1 MQPIKNKICSFER
14 AFTLV
19 EVLAALT
26 IGTMVL
32 IVVMALY
39 NRGQKSSAAVID
51 RMQSG
56 RLPREIFQRIAED
69 LDRVV
74 GAGQGTQIDILNK
87 FQDGFPAAKI
97 EIVRNITDAKDQS
110 QTFEKIVWQSSV
122 DSDNGLLTLYRS
134 HSGIALE
141 DTLFDAQKE
150 AWQREVFVPICT
162 GLTLF
167 RIEVPKEETFL
178 DRWTGETLP
187 PSVKVTLSF
196 AQPYKT
202 VTGTFDVPEQ
212 DKLVRTIA
220 IDRTRKLPFSI
231 PSGDASEPN
240 DANEE
245 FDANEPTD
253 ANEPDDAEKP
263 ESPMPFLRR

>member
-1 MQPIKNKICSFER
+1 MQPIKNKIYSFER

-26 IGTMVL
+26 VGTMVL

-39 NRGQKSSAAVID
+39 NRGQSGSAAVID
-51 RMQSG
+51 RMESS

-87 FQDGFPAAKI
+87 FQDGFSVAKI
-97 EIVRNITDAKDQS
+97 EMLRNITDAKDQS

-122 DSDNGLLTLYRS
+122 DPDGRLLTLYRS

-141 DTLFDAQKE
+141 DTLFDSQKE
-150 AWQREVFVPICT
+150 ACQREVFVPICT

-167 RIEVPKEETFL
+167 REGTRE
-178 DRWTGETLP
+178 GE
-187 PSVKVTLSF
+187 
-196 AQPYKT
+196 
-202 VTGTFDVPEQ
+202 
-212 DKLVRTIA
+212 
-220 IDRTRKLPFSI
+220 
-231 PSGDASEPN
+231 SE
-240 DANEE
+240 NEGE
-245 FDANEPTD
+245 RDEAR
-253 ANEPDDAEKP
+253 
-263 ESPMPFLRR
+263 ES

>member
-1 MQPIKNKICSFER
+1 MQPIKNKICSFAR

-26 IGTMVL
+26 VGTMVL

-39 NRGQKSSAAVID
+39 NRGQRASAAVID
-51 RMQSG
+51 KMESS
-56 RLPREIFQRIAED
+56 RLPREVFQRIAED

-87 FQDGFPAAKI
+87 FQDGFSAAKI
-97 EIVRNITDAKDQS
+97 EILRNITDAKEQP
-110 QTFEKIVWQSSV
+110 QTFEKIVWQSSIDR
-122 DSDNGLLTLYRS
+122 DSGLLTLYRS

-141 DTLFDAQKE
+141 DTLLDSQKE

-162 GLTLF
+162 GITLF
-167 RIEVPKEETFL
+167 RIEVLKGETSV
-178 DRWTGETLP
+178 DRWTGGILP
-187 PSVKVTLSF
+187 PAVKVTLSF

-220 IDRTRKLPFSI
+220 IDRTRKVAFSI
-231 PSGDASEPN
+231 SVG
-240 DANEE
+240 
-245 FDANEPTD
+245 DANEPNDVNEESD
-253 ANEPDDAEKP
+253 ADQPDDVE
-263 ESPMPFLRR
+263 ESDSPMPFLRR

>member
-1 MQPIKNKICSFER
+1 MQPIKNKIYSFER

-26 IGTMVL
+26 VGTMVL
-32 IVVMALY
+32 IVVLALY
-39 NRGQKSSAAVID
+39 NRGQSGSAAVID
-51 RMQSG
+51 RMESN

-87 FQDGFPAAKI
+87 LQDGFSVAKI
-97 EIVRNITDAKDQS
+97 EILRNIIDAKDQS
-110 QTFEKIVWQSSV
+110 QIFEKIVWQSSV
-122 DSDNGLLTLYRS
+122 DPDSGLLTLYRS

-141 DTLFDAQKE
+141 DALLDSQKE
-150 AWQREVFVPICT
+150 AWQQEVFVPICA

-167 RIEVPKEETFL
+167 RIEVPKGETPI
-178 DRWTGETLP
+178 DRWTGEGLP
-187 PSVKVTLSF
+187 PAVKVTLSF

-220 IDRTRKLPFSI
+220 IDRTRKLAFNI
-231 PSGDASEPN
+231 PALDVNKPA
-240 DANEE
+240 DANKKP
-245 FDANEPTD
+245 DANQPVDVE
-253 ANEPDDAEKP
+253 ES
-263 ESPMPFLRR
+263 ESPMPFLRK

>member
-26 IGTMVL
+26 VGTMVL

-39 NRGQKSSAAVID
+39 NRGQSGSAAIID
-51 RMQSG
+51 RMESN

-87 FQDGFPAAKI
+87 LQDGFSVAKI
-97 EIVRNITDAKDQS
+97 EILRNIIDAKEQS
-110 QTFEKIVWQSSV
+110 QTLEKIVWQSSV
-122 DSDNGLLTLYRS
+122 DPDSGLLTLYRS

-141 DTLFDAQKE
+141 DALLDTQKE
-150 AWQREVFVPICT
+150 AWQQELFVPICT
-162 GLTLF
+162 GITLF
-167 RIEVPKEETFL
+167 RIEVPKGETL
-178 DRWTGETLP
+178 IDRWTGEVLP
-187 PSVKVTLSF
+187 PAVKVTLSF

-202 VTGTFDVPEQ
+202 VTGTFDVNEES
-212 DKLVRTIA
+212 KLVRTIA
-220 IDRTRKLPFSI
+220 IDRTRKLAFTI
-231 PSGDASEPN
+231 PVL
-240 DANEE
+240 DANQSA
-245 FDANEPTD
+245 DANGKSDANQPTD
-253 ANEPDDAEKP
+253 VNQPVDVTESD
-263 ESPMPFLRR
+263 SPMPFMLK